1 MRTCGYCGYSV
12 SDENAVF
19 CPKCG
24 KNLIAPSTDKND
36 VLSQINKSRRN
47 TRIKISAGI
56 GTIMGIGICAIQTNI
71 ADMFFHTIISFIF
84 YFFISYFVI
93 WVIQQIVKPKV

>member
-1 MRTCGYCGYSV
+1 
-12 SDENAVF
+12 
-19 CPKCG
+19 
-24 KNLIAPSTDKND
+24 
-36 VLSQINKSRRN
+36 
-47 TRIKISAGI
+47 
-56 GTIMGIGICAIQTNI
+56 MGIGICAIQTNI